1 MGIIRYINKIRG
13 AYYTDKARKVVIAEI
28 EESKIVRK
36 RFIFSGRVQRVG
48 FRLEVHEIGKKLAL
62 KGWVKNRK
70 DGGVE
75 SEVQGEIKK
84 IDYLIDHLNSVKR
97 FSIKN
102 TIEEDL
108 EIVEDEKDFYV
119 KDRDW

>member
-62 KGWVKNRK
+62 KGWVKNRI

-75 SEVQGEIKK
+75 AEVQGEIKK